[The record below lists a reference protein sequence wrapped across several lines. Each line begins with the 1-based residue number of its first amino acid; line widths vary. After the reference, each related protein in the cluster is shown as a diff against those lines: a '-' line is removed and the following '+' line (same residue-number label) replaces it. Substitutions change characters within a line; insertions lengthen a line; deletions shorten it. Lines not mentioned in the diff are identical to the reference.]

1 MNFSGLTKCI
11 LLLAFFLLVSGGAL
25 GQTATPTAV
34 DKEDP
39 PVVSLTANDSSDAS
53 SETNWFLP
61 TVKAV
66 GGFGIVLVL
75 IIGGFFAT
83 RKFAPQFFPPRVGAK
98 SMKLIETISMGDK
111 RSLVLVEVGED
122 RFLLG
127 NTTQEITLLAALGSS
142 SSTQSSVPDV
152 VSSIERNASQSGE
165 PDFQQVYKVEQDAVR
180 RGSSRLKPIP
190 DDVRNKMRELR
201 AALEA

>member
-1 MNFSGLTKCI
+1 MYLVGG
-11 LLLAFFLLVSGGAL
+11 FFLLAGGVL

-34 DKEDP
+34 DGEDP
-39 PVVSLTANDSSDAS
+39 PVVSLTADDSSDAS
-53 SETNWFLP
+53 SQTNWFLS

-75 IIGGFFAT
+75 IVGGFLAT
-83 RKFAPQFFPPRVGAK
+83 KKFAPQFFPPRVGAK

-142 SSTQSSVPDV
+142 LSKQSRGDV
-152 VSSIERNASQSGE
+152 VSSIEKTASQSGVH
-165 PDFQQVYKVEQDAVR
+165 DFQQVYKVEQDAVR